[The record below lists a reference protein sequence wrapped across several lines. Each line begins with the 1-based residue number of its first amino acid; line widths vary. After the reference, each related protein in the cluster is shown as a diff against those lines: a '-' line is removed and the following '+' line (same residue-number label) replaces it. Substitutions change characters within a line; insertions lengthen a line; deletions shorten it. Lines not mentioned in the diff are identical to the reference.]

1 MLRTLPT
8 KEIKL
13 FHSGFRVGIAY
24 MVRGVLERKNRDF
37 FRQVTLVVEM
47 GVTSKFTAKWQF

>member
-24 MVRGVLERKNRDF
+24 MVLGVLERKNRDF
-37 FRQVTLVVEM
+37 FRQITLVVELP
-47 GVTSKFTAKWQF
+47 VTSKFTAK